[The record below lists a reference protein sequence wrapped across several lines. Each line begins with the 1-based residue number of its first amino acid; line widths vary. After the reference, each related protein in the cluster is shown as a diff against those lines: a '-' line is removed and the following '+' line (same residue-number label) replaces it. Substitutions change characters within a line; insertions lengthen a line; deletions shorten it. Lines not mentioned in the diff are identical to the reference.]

1 VKVNVYNGNQWISY
15 DDAQSFGDK
24 LAYLT
29 SRCLSGLMI
38 WAVDQDDGQYDAL
51 TGLLGEEAMQGSL
64 IQGGDLSD
72 GQKAG
77 LASQFVFINF
87 HMLR

>member
-1 VKVNVYNGNQWISY
+1 
-15 DDAQSFGDK
+15 
-24 LAYLT
+24 
-29 SRCLSGLMI
+29 MI
-38 WAVDQDDGQYDAL
+38 WAVDQEDGQYDAL

-87 HMLR
+87 HTLR